1 MAKGAYTA
9 YKALLELLGLRQL
22 DVYRTQS
29 RGSPSDTIRVLEP
42 SSRKVFEV
50 QLGTTRESLAYEEF
64 LAKVREAAEKN
75 GVKISDRLWST
86 AIAKARGLSQ
96 KASVSATPK

>member
-22 DVYRTQS
+22 DVYRTHIK
-29 RGSPSDTIRVLEP
+29 GSPSDIVRVVEP

-50 QLGTTRESLAYEEF
+50 ELGTTRESLSYEEF
-64 LAKVREAAEKN
+64 LARVREASEKH

-86 AIAKARGLSQ
+86 AVAKARGLSQ
-96 KASVSATPK
+96 KTSPSPK